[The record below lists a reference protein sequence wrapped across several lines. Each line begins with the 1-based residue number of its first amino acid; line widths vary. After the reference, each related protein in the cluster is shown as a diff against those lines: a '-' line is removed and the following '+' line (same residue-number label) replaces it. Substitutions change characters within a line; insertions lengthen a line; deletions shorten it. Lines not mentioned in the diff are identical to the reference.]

1 MSEIFGNDSN
11 LRGCFMVHRMQ
22 PGSSRGA
29 QLILPSGALP
39 ATTSSYSEPLMC
51 VGFDCQLREK
61 VLFNKC
67 FAGRT
72 YTYAFGHDPAAS
84 TIGVHLL
91 GFLAGIGYGVS
102 ATRTA
107 SFSSPSSV
115 VDTVL
120 KAYAN
125 NRVSAQKQWA
135 MLMLGNSTPL
145 RGFVVGMSSSTND
158 QQRSLQSFT
167 IHLACPSV

>member
-1 MSEIFGNDSN
+1 
-11 LRGCFMVHRMQ
+11 MVHRMKK
-22 PGSSRGA
+22 GSSRGA
-29 QLILPSGALP
+29 QLQLPSGALP
-39 ATTSSYSEPLMC
+39 TSKSNYAEPLMC

-72 YTYAFGHDPAAS
+72 YTYAFGHDPSAS

-91 GFLAGIGYGVS
+91 GFMLTPDGYSEVVD
-102 ATRTA
+102 
-107 SFSSPSSV
+107 SV
-115 VDTVL
+115 V
-120 KAYAN
+120 KAYAD
-125 NRVSAQKQWA
+125 NRVSEQKKWA
-135 MLMLGNSTPL
+135 MLMLGNSKPL